1 MQHAPSYFRVAT
13 PSPSKT
19 HWQAGFGSRVTRERS
34 PFQSRTN
41 IVEGFL
47 GRRVPSA
54 LAGPAGLTRIVGL
67 RGHPDPRA
75 EASLYACGA
84 GVSRRGF
91 SMTLPANRGHAA
103 IAPASPAAPFTA
115 NGVEV
120 STVRNPQATQ

>member
-1 MQHAPSYFRVAT
+1 
-13 PSPSKT
+13 
-19 HWQAGFGSRVTRERS
+19 
-34 PFQSRTN
+34 
-41 IVEGFL
+41 
-47 GRRVPSA
+47 
-54 LAGPAGLTRIVGL
+54 LAGVFHLLWPGPPALRALSACEATRT
-67 RGHPDPRA
+67 PRA